1 MVSVTTIC
9 YLCRVIMTI
18 SIFMNSPITETVF
31 SDCPI
36 RQVLS
41 HVCSKW
47 SLLVIYTLNQ
57 HTRMRFNTIAKSIPD
72 ISQKML
78 TSTLRTL
85 EEDGLILRQVYAEVP
100 PRVEYSLTPRAQSL
114 IPIVDN
120 LVDWAADNMA
130 AILKDREKKVN

>member
-1 MVSVTTIC
+1 MN
-9 YLCRVIMTI
+9 I
-18 SIFMNSPITETVF
+18 STFMNSPITETIF

-57 HTRMRFNTIAKSIPD
+57 HTRMRFNAIAKSIPD

-78 TSTLRTL
+78 TSTLRAL
-85 EEDGLILRQVYAEVP
+85 ESDGLIERTIYAEVP
-100 PRVEYSLTPRAQSL
+100 PRVEYTLTPRALSFIPL
-114 IPIVDN
+114 IEDMIQ
-120 LVDWAADNMA
+120 WAQNNMA
-130 AILKDREKKVN
+130 GILHDRNRKNND